1 MRLHIFKHILA
12 GVALMA
18 VASPVMMAQHTQSG
32 YFLDGYMY
40 RYRMNPAIG
49 NDSTR
54 FVAVPAIG
62 NLNVAARGNLHVSDI
77 FYNVNGRTTT
87 FMNPGVTV
95 AELMDNIG
103 NNNRLSTDVNVTLL
117 AGGFKAWGG
126 YNTVTIGARANA
138 AVRLPREVFSLLKEG
153 VANQSYDIRD
163 IGAHADAFAEIAFG
177 HSRDINKQ
185 WRVGG
190 TLKFLLGGAN
200 MDAKFKQARLDLGVD
215 NWSVVADAELQ
226 SSVKGL
232 TYKTDVND
240 DTHHRY
246 VSGIDVDGTGLN
258 GFGMALDLGAVYT
271 LNQDWQFSASV
282 LDFGFIHWNNN
293 IVASTNGER
302 QFYTDRYTFNADND
316 ADNSFDNEWKKLR
329 NDFSA
334 IYELDDMGDRGG
346 RTTMLSA
353 TLNFAGQYTLP
364 VYRNLT
370 FGLMNTTKIQGAYSW
385 TDFRLS
391 ANVAPVKIFSATA
404 NMAVGSYGCGFGW
417 LANLHVT
424 GFNLFLGMDHTL
436 GKLTKDGVPLSS
448 NASVNFGM
456 NVLF

>member
-1 MRLHIFKHILA
+1 M
-12 GVALMA
+12 
-18 VASPVMMAQHTQSG
+18 
-32 YFLDGYMY
+32 
-40 RYRMNPAIG
+40 
-49 NDSTR
+49 
-54 FVAVPAIG
+54 
-62 NLNVAARGNLHVSDI
+62 
-77 FYNVNGRTTT
+77 
-87 FMNPGVTV
+87 
-95 AELMDNIG
+95 
-103 NNNRLSTDVNVTLL
+103 
-117 AGGFKAWGG
+117 
-126 YNTVTIGARANA
+126 
-138 AVRLPREVFSLLKEG
+138 RLPREVFSLLKEG

-200 MDAKFKQARLDLGVD
+200 MDAKFNQARLDLGVD

>member
-1 MRLHIFKHILA
+1 
-12 GVALMA
+12 
-18 VASPVMMAQHTQSG
+18 
-32 YFLDGYMY
+32 MY

-282 LDFGFIHWNNN
+282 PAVVGT
-293 IVASTNGER
+293 A
-302 QFYTDRYTFNADND
+302 
-316 ADNSFDNEWKKLR
+316 
-329 NDFSA
+329 
-334 IYELDDMGDRGG
+334 M
-346 RTTMLSA
+346 
-353 TLNFAGQYTLP
+353 
-364 VYRNLT
+364 
-370 FGLMNTTKIQGAYSW
+370 
-385 TDFRLS
+385 
-391 ANVAPVKIFSATA
+391 VKTA
-404 NMAVGSYGCGFGW
+404 
-417 LANLHVT
+417 
-424 GFNLFLGMDHTL
+424 
-436 GKLTKDGVPLSS
+436 
-448 NASVNFGM
+448 
-456 NVLF
+456 